1 MVCDRLRR
9 MIILL
14 LYLKFAGQYVHQ
26 EYIAILTVLLSESM
40 IVYFLK
46 KLKTYSNHV
55 EVASRELTY
64 AILEIFAND

>member
-1 MVCDRLRR
+1 MVCDRLRI

-14 LYLKFAGQYVHQ
+14 LYLQFAGQYVHQ
-26 EYIAILTVLLSESM
+26 EYVAMQLLLSESM
-40 IVYFLK
+40 TVYFLK

-55 EVASRELTY
+55 ELASRELTY

>member
-14 LYLKFAGQYVHQ
+14 LYLQFAGQYVHQ
-26 EYIAILTVLLSESM
+26 EYVAMQLLLSKSM

-64 AILEIFAND
+64 AILEIFANN